1 MLRKQQ
7 ETPDNQFNSLAMAF
21 SHRFL
26 DDVDASLS
34 AVSEQPV
41 DGLEDDTVR
50 FHPFIPHTLL
60 TPPSSAGP
68 SRRSSYK
75 SALLDQK
82 PPRRESAS
90 VEMPLLIKLQ
100 RRNIRASTPLSPRD
114 VSEGCVEETAMEI
127 ATTGSPA
134 QSHHGELQR
143 KEAQEASRLAPPSI
157 SSTGNQE
164 AVTKSDYATSSERAR
179 LVYEI

>member
-1 MLRKQQ
+1 
-7 ETPDNQFNSLAMAF
+7 MAF
-21 SHRFL
+21 SYRFL
-26 DDVDASLS
+26 EDVDASLS

-41 DGLEDDTVR
+41 DGLEDDTGR

-82 PPRRESAS
+82 PPRRES

-114 VSEGCVEETAMEI
+114 LPESSVEETVMTT
-127 ATTGSPA
+127 ATTRSPT

-143 KEAQEASRLAPPSI
+143 KEAQETSRLVPPSM
-157 SSTGNQE
+157 SSTEKQE
-164 AVTKSDYATSSERAR
+164 DFTKSDCVTSGENAR
-179 LVYEI
+179 LVCEI